1 MRSTIIRTETPS
13 GFALQR
19 ERLASFTGDARI
31 SLILGQF
38 ERDVPVMCGALRVF
52 CPRFY
57 HPSSRNFD
65 RTLKAT
71 RIQSF

>member
-1 MRSTIIRTETPS
+1 L
-13 GFALQR
+13 GFALPR
-19 ERLASFTGDARI
+19 EGLASFTGDARN
-31 SLILGQF
+31 SLILGQI
-38 ERDVPVMCGALRVF
+38 ERGVSVMSGALRVF